1 MLAAGM
7 LGLDAAVNGRKP
19 REEIPVVVDAPGEPG
34 DVDRD
39 GIRIQV
45 GRAEPAG
52 VPLDP
57 ADDDGRGPDG
67 RANDAAGDAADDAA
81 DDAANDAANDG
92 ATDLIE
98 VIAPPLPRR
107 APVVSPA
114 PRGVRRRWR

>member
-57 ADDDGRGPDG
+57 ADDAGRGPDG
-67 RANDAAGDAADDAA
+67 RAGDAA
-81 DDAANDAANDG
+81 DDAANDAADDAADDG